1 MENQPFGPLEREE
14 FLSLL
19 LGVARTHYDRLG
31 KEAARLGLTLP
42 QARVLYFVKTEST
55 VRTMAKRLR
64 CDPSYV
70 TGLVDALE
78 TKGLLRREVDAD
90 DRRIKKLLLT
100 SEGDRARTELVSA
113 MGDSVDLEGLVPD
126 EAAQFAQL
134 LRKIQYDDKTP
145 AW

>member
-14 FLSLL
+14 VLSLL
-19 LGVARTHYDRLG
+19 LGIARAHYDRLG
-31 KEAARLGLTLP
+31 KEAGRLGLTLP

-55 VRTMAKRLR
+55 VRRLAKRLA

-78 TKGLLRREVDAD
+78 GKDLLRREVDAA

-100 SEGDRARTELVSA
+100 PEGDRVRTEVIGA
-113 MGDSVDLEGLVPD
+113 MGKSVDLEGLVPD

-134 LRKIQYDDKTP
+134 LRKIQNDDRTP

>member
-31 KEAARLGLTLP
+31 KEAGRLGLTLP